1 MCLQGVGNKGVEK
14 YKHKINTKDGKTQMA
29 NKNELVTIYGSKVS
43 KDGKKA
49 ILTLVNGHDEDKTF
63 YTACVKLDNSGAV
76 QVKVDKAKGIIL
88 FKVKLLKQDKKTE
101 TQALDND
108 DF

>member
-1 MCLQGVGNKGVEK
+1 
-14 YKHKINTKDGKTQMA
+14 MA
-29 NKNELVTIYGSKVS
+29 NKNTLVTIYGSKIS

-49 ILTLVNGHDEDKTF
+49 LLTLVNGHDEDKEY

-76 QVKVDKAKGIIL
+76 QVKVDKAKGVIM

-101 TQALDND
+101 TQALAND

>member
-1 MCLQGVGNKGVEK
+1 
-14 YKHKINTKDGKTQMA
+14 MA
-29 NKNELVTIYGSKVS
+29 NKNTLVTIYGSKIS

-49 ILTLVNGHDEDKTF
+49 LLTLVNGHDEDKEY

-76 QVKVDKAKGIIL
+76 QVKVDKAKGVIM

-101 TQALDND
+101 NQALDND